1 MPNDDAVDRNLQ
13 GMDELDFLGN
23 DEFSRAYRDQ
33 CLAPAAQRHRRYGHR
48 ALRVKRLDLVIS
60 PMSHLAGRWSELLPW
75 GILVAGLL
83 FTIGLVAMTE
93 RLIRQ
98 RQRVEQLAEEN
109 RRLYGEQRNVSLTLQ
124 QSLLPKALPT
134 INGVEFVAGFIPGR
148 DWYSAIAI
156 DDHRFAFVLGDVS
169 AEGWLRRQ
177 SWRDFANISCVRFTY

>member
-1 MPNDDAVDRNLQ
+1 MTTQLIVTFKVWMNSTSWGTTSSAALIEINA
-13 GMDELDFLGN
+13 
-23 DEFSRAYRDQ
+23 SRLPLSGTVATAIVPFGSSV
-33 CLAPAAQRHRRYGHR
+33 LT
-48 ALRVKRLDLVIS
+48 LVIS